1 MTEPHTDRDW
11 LARAVELSR
20 RCPPSQTAFSVGAV
34 LVDASG
40 AELAHGWS
48 RERDP
53 TEHAEEA
60 ALRKL
65 DPRDPRLVGTTL
77 YSSLEPC
84 GKRKSRPRPC
94 ARLIIDA
101 GIRRVVYALREPVL
115 FVDGHGDEVL
125 RAAGV
130 AVVEIPELAD
140 EVREV
145 NGHLLS

>member
-1 MTEPHTDRDW
+1 MAEPDADREW
-11 LARAVELSR
+11 LTRAIDLSR
-20 RCPPSQTAFSVGAV
+20 RCPPSPNAFSVGAV
-34 LVDASG
+34 LVDVSG
-40 AELAHGWS
+40 AELANGWS

-65 DPRDPRLVGTTL
+65 DPRDPRLPGATL

-84 GKRKSRPRPC
+84 SARKSRPRPC
-94 ARLIIDA
+94 ARLVIDA

-115 FVDGHGDEVL
+115 FVDGEGDELL

-130 AVVEIPELAD
+130 EVVEIPDLAD
-140 EVREV
+140 RVRAV
-145 NGHLLS
+145 NAHLLN

>member
-1 MTEPHTDRDW
+1 MAEQDRRW

-20 RCPPSQTAFSVGAV
+20 LCPPSKTAFSVGAV

-40 AELAHGWS
+40 VEIAAGWS

-65 DPRDPRLVGTTL
+65 DPRDPRLPGSTL

-84 GKRKSRPRPC
+84 SVRRSRPRSC
-94 ARLIIDA
+94 AQLIVDA
-101 GIRRVVYALREPVL
+101 GIGRVVYALREPVL
-115 FVDGHGDEVL
+115 FVDGEGDELL
-125 RAAGV
+125 RSASV
-130 AVVEIPELAD
+130 HVVEIADLAD
-140 EVREV
+140 EVRSV
-145 NGHLLS
+145 NAHLLG

>member
-1 MTEPHTDRDW
+1 MTESIADREW
-11 LARAVELSR
+11 LGKAINLARH
-20 RCPPSQTAFSVGAV
+20 CPPSPSAFSVGAV

-40 AELAHGWS
+40 KELANGWS

-53 TEHAEEA
+53 AEHAEEA

-65 DPRDPRLVGTTL
+65 DPRDPRLPGSTL

-84 GKRKSRPRPC
+84 GARKSRPRPC

-115 FVDGHGDEVL
+115 FVNGEGDELL

-130 AVVEIPELAD
+130 EVIEVPELAD
-140 EVREV
+140 DVSAV
-145 NGHLLS
+145 NAHLLG